1 MAHSRCV
8 NTHSHAFVWKNCQGS
23 HHDCFCLF
31 ILVPCDNDNLNLSTW
46 QRNTKHDCSR
56 KTKAIILA
64 NKIWCHNSRISNLE
78 ETQKFGQKRRQLLR
92 ITSWMLL
99 SRVVVC
105 TWCMP
110 DASCILQPVWLL
122 LLISYHHICCHGTHA
137 TPCHVFFSSC
147 ILQYIQRHANVC
159 FSICSFSVAPPKKK
173 VNIQSHASVWTM
185 SR

>member
-1 MAHSRCV
+1 M
-8 NTHSHAFVWKNCQGS
+8 
-23 HHDCFCLF
+23 
-31 ILVPCDNDNLNLSTW
+31 
-46 QRNTKHDCSR
+46 
-56 KTKAIILA
+56 LA

-78 ETQKFGQKRRQLLR
+78 EAQKFGQKRRQLLR

-147 ILQYIQRHANVC
+147 ILQYIQRHANV
-159 FSICSFSVAPPKKK
+159 FCSFGVAPPKNCEHPTKACQPWCMPLFNLLSSCCK
-173 VNIQSHASVWTM
+173 SQNLAEAARTRW
-185 SR
+185 SRADVARMY